1 MTESNISLIC
11 NVLRTDFLI
20 ICTSKQHRLS
30 AKYSILC
37 NLMCSYF
44 FLAKKNLNPYL
55 IYTEMAQ
62 VESLR
67 GQRALILLQIKGQF
81 WKKLVL
87 RKVL

>member
-44 FLAKKNLNPYL
+44 FLAKKIL
-55 IYTEMAQ
+55 IHISYTEMAQ

-67 GQRALILLQIKGQF
+67 GQRAFILLQIKGQF
-81 WKKLVL
+81 WKKLFL